1 MGIFSKTKRKSKP
14 YQAWLCEDARFF
26 GKLSAEEQVEFIN
39 EQKRAKLET
48 KAVRLELEAL
58 EHSFNR
64 QSEELKKLREVAS
77 TPKDTSEYEL
87 LFSANERIEKLKE
100 ENWEM
105 KLRLGVFDD
114 IVSISKSSHRTNE
127 PFNMDTIRYHETV
140 EGRISEYLNK
150 A

>member
-1 MGIFSKTKRKSKP
+1 MGLFSKTKRKSKP

-64 QSEELKKLREVAS
+64 QSTELEKLRAAANNGS
-77 TPKDTSEYEL
+77 NEL
-87 LFSANERIEKLKE
+87 LQMAVDEIVSLRKKKVEGDNRLK
-100 ENWEM
+100 M
-105 KLRLGVFDD
+105 FDD
-114 IVSISKSSHRTNE
+114 VMSL
-127 PFNMDTIRYHETV
+127 FNSGRAIQMQAQSYGVEDLIRNH
-140 EGRISEYLNK
+140 LNK

>member
-1 MGIFSKTKRKSKP
+1 MGLFSKTKRKSKP

-64 QSEELKKLREVAS
+64 QSTELEKLRAAAGDRIGDS
-77 TPKDTSEYEL
+77 L
-87 LFSANERIEKLKE
+87 LRAAHERILMLEKLN
-100 ENWEM
+100 EN
-105 KLRLGVFDD
+105 KSLRLGVFDD
-114 IVSISKSSHRTNE
+114 MVSIFKS
-127 PFNMDTIRYHETV
+127 
-140 EGRISEYLNK
+140 GRQDYRCADKYPSLTDEIENFLNK

>member
-1 MGIFSKTKRKSKP
+1 MGLFSKTKRKSKP

-64 QSEELKKLREVAS
+64 QSTELEKLRAAAS
-77 TPKDTSEYEL
+77 GDDSREL
-87 LFSANERIEKLKE
+87 LEMAVDELTSLRNKKSEGDNRLK
-100 ENWEM
+100 M
-105 KLRLGVFDD
+105 FDD
-114 IVSISKSSHRTNE
+114 VMSLFNSGRSIQMTQRSYE
-127 PFNMDTIRYHETV
+127 VEDLIRNH
-140 EGRISEYLNK
+140 LNK
-150 A
+150 R